1 MSAFRVSIS
10 RRSSLLG
17 PAAPRGAIVLLLWS
31 CRRARAHALGRS
43 GVDGAS
49 QSPNM
54 QCALYRAFLIGI
66 HAEMLGLSLLF
77 RVCLPSHEFGLLHS
91 ARARLITGKA
101 GEIVMLRSLG
111 SSAQAASLRRA
122 GVGLLRRWY
131 RPDLDPI
138 VPSPDRVLHAV
149 PRKSSE
155 LGTIHSREMRAA
167 GRLPVVLQ
175 GDGLPF
181 VNLSVAREALMPF
194 LRRTHY
200 QRELLTLEVEGGE
213 KVRVLTQEVQYDDLK
228 RFNVKHVNFRRW
240 PRDPLRHP
248 VKLPVPIIFVNEE
261 THPTIKTGGYTHD
274 IFSDTGLKC
283 LVRDPENIPR
293 FLVADMRRADGMDLR
308 MEHLTVPPGVTIRPN
323 ARTLQNG
330 GNFLVGRVKRVR
342 G

>member
-1 MSAFRVSIS
+1 
-10 RRSSLLG
+10 
-17 PAAPRGAIVLLLWS
+17 
-31 CRRARAHALGRS
+31 
-43 GVDGAS
+43 
-49 QSPNM
+49 
-54 QCALYRAFLIGI
+54 
-66 HAEMLGLSLLF
+66 
-77 RVCLPSHEFGLLHS
+77 
-91 ARARLITGKA
+91 
-101 GEIVMLRSLG
+101 MLRSLG

-167 GRLPVVLQ
+167 GRLPVILQ

>member
-1 MSAFRVSIS
+1 MSTWMR
-10 RRSSLLG
+10 
-17 PAAPRGAIVLLLWS
+17 
-31 CRRARAHALGRS
+31 
-43 GVDGAS
+43 
-49 QSPNM
+49 
-54 QCALYRAFLIGI
+54 
-66 HAEMLGLSLLF
+66 
-77 RVCLPSHEFGLLHS
+77 
-91 ARARLITGKA
+91 T
-101 GEIVMLRSLG
+101 LG
-111 SSAQAASLRRA
+111 SSAHAASLRRA

-274 IFSDTGLKC
+274 IFSDTGLQC

-323 ARTLQNG
+323 ARTLHNG

>member
-1 MSAFRVSIS
+1 
-10 RRSSLLG
+10 
-17 PAAPRGAIVLLLWS
+17 
-31 CRRARAHALGRS
+31 
-43 GVDGAS
+43 
-49 QSPNM
+49 
-54 QCALYRAFLIGI
+54 
-66 HAEMLGLSLLF
+66 
-77 RVCLPSHEFGLLHS
+77 
-91 ARARLITGKA
+91 
-101 GEIVMLRSLG
+101 MLRSLG

-167 GRLPVVLQ
+167 DRLPVVLQ

>member
-31 CRRARAHALGRS
+31 SAGGRSAARLSGLDGVSVRRPNMRTRCTERFFVQAKTSGDGLVGSFFGCAFLHTNSDFCIRRAPGHRKSR
-43 GVDGAS
+43 
-49 QSPNM
+49 
-54 QCALYRAFLIGI
+54 
-66 HAEMLGLSLLF
+66 
-77 RVCLPSHEFGLLHS
+77 
-91 ARARLITGKA
+91 
-101 GEIVMLRSLG
+101 EIVMLRSLG